1 MFSDL
6 SKPSR
11 IGWRTG
17 AIIHELEREVELQ
30 TSPEYRALLAT
41 LMETERQLRREQ
53 QRKAAGAAGGGA
65 VWRMADL
72 RAERERVRRRSV
84 RRVCACVCLPADMP
98 CLNTRRCAK
107 SSR

>member
-72 RAERERVRRRSV
+72 RAERERVRRTACG
-84 RRVCACVCLPADMP
+84 VCAHVCLRA
-98 CLNTRRCAK
+98 C
-107 SSR
+107 